1 MPNNNPPRQHSRH
14 FLARE
19 DDGSVR
25 LRMRFQGDEAALFEE
40 AAGDT
45 PIMAWIHRTLGEAAK
60 RQVRAQRAKQPI
72 TAPPPQ

>member
-1 MPNNNPPRQHSRH
+1 MSSPKQHSKY

-45 PIMAWIHRTLGEAAK
+45 PIMVWIHRTLGETARRQVAAARAK
-60 RQVRAQRAKQPI
+60 RQPV
-72 TAPPPQ
+72 APPE